1 MKLAHILGKRL
12 LPMTAGA
19 AAVALAAGGV
29 AYTSTPATVTAAV
42 TTASSKPATTPART
56 RPTRCWI
63 RHPGCR
69 DTVMRGEIA
78 RLARSTISAQ
88 FLVKTK
94 TGYETID
101 VARGTLSS
109 VSSTSAVPATIT
121 VSLGG
126 GLPSVSATVTTS
138 TRFPGLRQ
146 SALVTGDRV
155 VLVQVVPNGSATGSS
170 GSALFVVARPPSR
183 APLPSPAPSN

>member
-1 MKLAHILGKRL
+1 MKLTHLLGKRL
-12 LPMTAGA
+12 LPVTASA
-19 AAVALAAGGV
+19 AAVALAAGGI
-29 AYTSTPATVTAAV
+29 AYASTSPSVTAAV
-42 TTASSKPATTPART
+42 TTASQRPTSMPAHT
-56 RPTRCWI
+56 RPTRCWM

-69 DTVMRGEIA
+69 DGVLRGEIGG
-78 RLARSTISAQ
+78 LAGRAISAQ

-109 VSSTSAVPATIT
+109 VSSTSAVPSTIT
-121 VSLGG
+121 VSLAG
-126 GLPSVSATVTTS
+126 GLPSVSATITTS

-155 VLVQVVPNGSATGSS
+155 VLVQVVPNGSATGTT
-170 GSALFVVARPPSR
+170 GSAMFVMARGPVKSPVAGS
-183 APLPSPAPSN
+183 LS